1 MAAAPLTEWN
11 LLSFI
16 AKRAA
21 AQKDRR
27 LLLGPG
33 DDCALVRHGNKTLV
47 YTTDE
52 MVENTHFINPFKTPR
67 QLARKLLRINLSD
80 LASMGDV
87 TPVCALCGASFP
99 KNTPESWMKA
109 FTDELFKECAA
120 FGCTLAGG
128 NLARAEKMHLYVT
141 VTGELGGGRP
151 VLRSGAKPGDLIF
164 GVGRIGEAR
173 AGLDY
178 YLSGKT
184 VPGKFARLTESF
196 WLPRICLKEGALIGR
211 SGLASAMMD
220 NSDGLYKSVRTIAA
234 ASGCSAVLDV
244 TRAALSPVLEA
255 YCAATGGNWKDYIIA
270 GGEDYGL
277 IFTVPPAK
285 VDRLITLL
293 PSAYALGV
301 MGKGTGVR
309 CNGHENPAIFEHF

>member
-1 MAAAPLTEWN
+1 MARAPLTEWN

-16 AKRAA
+16 ARRAA
-21 AQKDRR
+21 AQKDKR

-33 DDCALVRHGNKTLV
+33 DDCALVRHGGGTLV

-52 MVENTHFINPFKTPR
+52 MVEDTHFINPLETPR
-67 QLARKLLRINLSD
+67 LLARKLLRINLSD

-87 TPVCALCGASFP
+87 RPVCVLCGASFP
-99 KNTPESWMKA
+99 KTTPEAWIKA

-128 NLARAEKMHLYVT
+128 NLARSAQMHLYLT
-141 VTGELGGGRP
+141 VTGELRGMP

-184 VPGKFARLTESF
+184 APGKFARLTESF
-196 WLPRICLKEGALIGR
+196 WLPRICPEEGALIGR

-220 NSDGLYKSVRTIAA
+220 NSDGLYKSAKTLAA
-234 ASGCSAVLDV
+234 ASGCSAVLDI

-255 YCAATGGNWKDYIIA
+255 YCESKGRNWKDYIIA

-285 VDRLITLL
+285 AGRLIKLL
-293 PSAYALGV
+293 PSAYALGL
-301 MGKGTGVR
+301 MGRGSGVL